1 MGDLYDTTY
10 LGKWTTIKNGM
21 YYVMSSDGRWH
32 PAIKYVNDV
41 HVEPPEVIPTEDEVR
56 QFLEIK

>member
-10 LGKWTTIKNGM
+10 LGEWMKNGM
-21 YYVMSSDGRWH
+21 CFVMSSDGRWH
-32 PAIKYVNDV
+32 PDIKYVNDV